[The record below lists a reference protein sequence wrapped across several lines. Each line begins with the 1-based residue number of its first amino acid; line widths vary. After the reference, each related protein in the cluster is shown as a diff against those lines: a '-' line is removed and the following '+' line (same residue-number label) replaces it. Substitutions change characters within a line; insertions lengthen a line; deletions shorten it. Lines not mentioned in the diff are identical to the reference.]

1 MKRKQRRV
9 ELSQKGKGEPKAK
22 RRKKKSRNGHDFK
35 IAWVHDVSK
44 SIEGE
49 ASSPIHTD
57 RDLQP
62 AVSSSIS
69 EVNESFEEILF
80 R

>member
-1 MKRKQRRV
+1 MKRKQHRV

-22 RRKKKSRNGHDFK
+22 REKKTRNGYNFK
-35 IAWVHDVSK
+35 ITWVHHVSK
-44 SIEGE
+44 SIKGE